1 MRKTEIWLTALLWAA
16 ATLLPP
22 LAAIGGAD
30 CADAGAYLVADFSS
44 VSL

>member
-1 MRKTEIWLTALLWAA
+1 MRKTEIWLIALLWTT

-22 LAAIGGAD
+22 LAASEAAACAEASTSLVIG
-30 CADAGAYLVADFSS
+30 LSS

>member
-1 MRKTEIWLTALLWAA
+1 MRKTEIWLAALLWAA

-22 LAAIGGAD
+22 LAAIEPAA
-30 CADAGAYLVADFSS
+30 CTDAGAYLALGFSS

>member
-1 MRKTEIWLTALLWAA
+1 MRKTEIWLTVLLWTA

-22 LAAIGGAD
+22 LAAIGEAACG
-30 CADAGAYLVADFSS
+30 DAGAYLAAGFSS

>member
-1 MRKTEIWLTALLWAA
+1 MRKTEIWLIALLWTA

-22 LAAIGGAD
+22 LAASEAAACAETGISIAIG
-30 CADAGAYLVADFSS
+30 LSS

>member
-1 MRKTEIWLTALLWAA
+1 MRKTEIWLTAILWTA

-22 LAAIGGAD
+22 LAALGPAA
-30 CADAGAYLVADFSS
+30 CADAGAYLALGWSS